1 MPFGGVS
8 LLFVSSAL
16 VALVVSVA
24 LYIFYTITKHEDI
37 GAAGSIIAWLGT
49 AFLTLA
55 LVFRTIASGHG
66 PFANMYEYSVSFA
79 WGVTLCYLLIER
91 QLKSRTL
98 GALVLPI
105 GALILAMAAHG
116 WLFNIRISSDIEPL
130 VPALQN
136 NLLLTVH
143 VAVAIFAY
151 GMFAVAFGSAI
162 MYLIQSGSMRV
173 SWLPDAEVLDDT
185 SYKSVMIGVPLFA
198 LVIILG
204 AYWGN
209 VAWGRYWGWDPK
221 ETASLVTWLIYL
233 GYLHSRAIAGW
244 KGRPAAVLLAIGFA
258 AVLFTFFGV
267 NLFLSGLHSYA

>member
-8 LLFVSSAL
+8 LLFVSSSL
-16 VALVVSVA
+16 VIFVVAVA
-24 LYIFYTITKHEDI
+24 LYLWHAIGKNDDI
-37 GAAGSIIAWLGT
+37 GKAATIISWLGV

-79 WGVTLCYLLIER
+79 WGIGLCYLALER

-98 GALVLPI
+98 GALVVPI
-105 GALILAMAAHG
+105 ATILLALAAHG
-116 WLFNIRISSDIEPL
+116 WLLNMRISSDIEPL

-136 NLLLTVH
+136 NLLLTIH

-151 GMFAVAFGSAI
+151 GMFAVGFGSAI
-162 MYLIQSGSMRV
+162 MYLIQIGS
-173 SWLPDAEVLDDT
+173 SPLKWLPKAEAFDDI
-185 SYKSVMIGVPLFA
+185 SYKSVIIGVPLFA

-221 ETASLVTWLIYL
+221 
-233 GYLHSRAIAGW
+233 
-244 KGRPAAVLLAIGFA
+244 
-258 AVLFTFFGV
+258 
-267 NLFLSGLHSYA
+267 